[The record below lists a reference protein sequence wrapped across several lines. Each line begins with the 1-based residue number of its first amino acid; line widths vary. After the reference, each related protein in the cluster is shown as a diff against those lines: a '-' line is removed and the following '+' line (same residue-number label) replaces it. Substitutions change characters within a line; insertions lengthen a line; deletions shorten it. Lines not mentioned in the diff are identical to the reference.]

1 MEVILLERIGK
12 LGQMGEVVKVKDGFA
27 RNFLLPQGKALR
39 ATKDNRAKF
48 ETMKTHLEARN
59 LELKSEAQTV
69 AEKLDGQSFVV
80 IRQASEAGHLYGSV
94 SPRDLVE
101 LMNAGGFSV
110 SRGQIALNTPIKTIG
125 LHKVPVALH
134 PEIEVTVTVN
144 VARSA
149 DEAERIARGEDVTSR
164 REEREEDQAAA
175 AALAA
180 ETFFETQE
188 AAGEEPA
195 EKVGAGREIAGSRFR
210 PGPEAATAAIF
221 PERRRISPQR
231 RGLSSVGAAAAGSG
245 VLPVTISAG
254 SPVSAGGAVTSAW
267 PSARRCDLPDA
278 GFGASAAMASAPSP
292 DTA

>member
-69 AEKLDGQSFVV
+69 AEKLDGQKFVV

-94 SPRDLVE
+94 SPRDLVAILE
-101 LMNAGGFSV
+101 TGGFAV
-110 SRGQIALNTPIKTIG
+110 SRGQIALNTPIKTLG

-134 PEIEVTVTVN
+134 PEIEVTVTIN

-149 DEAERIARGEDVTSR
+149 DEAERIARGEDVISR
-164 REEREEDQAAA
+164 RDQERAEAAA
-175 AALAA
+175 AIEA
-180 ETFFETQE
+180 EAFFE
-188 AAGEEPA
+188 
-195 EKVGAGREIAGSRFR
+195 S
-210 PGPEAATAAIF
+210 PEAA
-221 PERRRISPQR
+221 
-231 RGLSSVGAAAAGSG
+231 
-245 VLPVTISAG
+245 
-254 SPVSAGGAVTSAW
+254 AVT
-267 PSARRCDLPDA
+267 DE
-278 GFGASAAMASAPSP
+278 AAQEPAPEKK
-292 DTA
+292 